1 MINLKRIIA
10 LSLCT
15 VMFINGTASSVEA
28 TIDNISSLSIADT
41 DSSKVSGQTNSNK
54 NTIIWL
60 TSNSIEVGSQF
71 DKMNGVKGYDKDG
84 NDITKSISVS
94 GEVDTSKPGEYLLEY
109 SVTDDQG
116 ETIKATR
123 KVIVEDPKTEAVVDQ
138 KVTTEEVKIVGSTFT
153 RTYLTEPFDAK
164 ANIKATDSNGKDI
177 TDLITVEGEVDI
189 NKLGSYEL
197 KYSVTDETGKTA
209 TLTRK
214 VNVINKNIFNK
225 YIEKVNEETKE
236 KTKELGFSIFLD
248 NNTSKFLVE
257 NQSKDVLDPT
267 RKDEVV
273 FKIRVI
279 DKDNKEKLLVE
290 LLGSDTGDSE
300 KLNPLKE
307 LEYSF
312 GDYIEIN
319 TENAKER
326 FDISGE
332 MSGDIKS
339 KEDEETKADEG
350 IKIEDYSDGVDNL
363 DYLSNVRF
371 KITEDGIETVYN
383 NAPVISGLEPIEKAL
398 NSRDKQLEGVTVT
411 DDHDGVISN
420 DKIVITEEKDENDNV
435 IALKYKV
442 TDSWGRTTEATRI
455 RNLIGR
461 TSETPSTSPTTP
473 ETSLTENIISVKGIR
488 FGTNS
493 EYGDVDTRFKI
504 TFNDRSRKI
513 YVINQDGRSMN
524 SRIKDTYFKMV
535 LYDSEGNEKR
545 KVEINGDERSNTA
558 KLDELKFQGWPYQY
572 GDMISLWH
580 YEAPVKI
587 SIAGNVKQDTGK
599 ETINFT
605 NGLTKKVLEETRFE
619 LTSTGLKHTLNEA
632 PVITFPEGHEELTV
646 TRGSEV
652 NLSDG
657 VTFNDDRGVLKTE
670 ISSFDS
676 TELGEHTVTY
686 RVIDNWG
693 VETVKER
700 KVIVEPKNEIEAAAI
715 NVKSINNVYMFS
727 IGFDEIKKQ
736 FVLKTNT
743 ENTDIQLNSENK
755 STELII
761 TVFNK
766 FNVKKREFKI
776 SGKDTVNSNS
786 IQKLKNYRYEEG
798 DYLQIIPKS
807 PGFVTITGDIEN
819 VTSGIDY
826 GTGVTDLDK
835 WVNVRFQLDEG
846 KLKYNY
852 NQAPVISGNDKI
864 EITRGNTLNVLQ
876 GMKATDD
883 KEDGEVTLTT
893 SNTEVTIKS
902 GNGIFLGEQ
911 VYEIKYTDSW
921 GRSASVERVV
931 FIKPANS
938 VEKQK
943 IELFDGDKIIL
954 SFSYDSIDKKLKVL
968 SYDGEYSFLD
978 SVEENAFV
986 LEFYDYESR
995 KKQKEVVLKSE
1006 DLIDNEFLG
1015 KLTNFVVEDNWYMKL
1030 WYKDSNKIR
1039 VTSINPILENDTSE
1053 GNVSQY
1059 NPQADAQVEVD
1070 NIPESYTSSED
1081 TAGNL
1086 PTEYDESNT
1095 DITFKSDDE
1104 MENTRFN
1111 ISNSGIT
1118 YTYNEA
1124 PKING
1129 IDDVSIVYGSEF
1141 NPMQDVSVEDEDA
1154 NLAESLIITGEIDT
1168 EMLGPQVLHY
1178 EVTDSYGRR
1187 TFKNRTVTVVP
1198 VYTSNEVVYK
1208 GENNNKIFSIGINH
1222 AATGFTVSLPET
1234 KSTESIQEDFIFRV
1248 FDDNHK
1254 ELYKLEINSGTTIN
1268 EELFNE
1274 LKSWIVRPGYF
1285 FSVNSN
1291 NLNKIQIIGKLN
1303 QSSEEVKSVDYS
1315 NLTET
1320 NRDAVDNV
1328 RFEFTENIVNVVY
1341 NKAPKI
1347 SIKNIT
1353 DIGEGD
1359 TESSG
1364 DVVDDQRTGE
1374 SSGSDTEDG
1383 VTDTTGTTDI
1393 VRAQAINLD
1402 DYNLLEGVSISDDK
1416 DDLSVEKIKIKLPE
1430 DKDILTTDL
1439 EKAKA
1444 LIGKTVTITYQVA
1457 DNWGRLSEEVTR
1469 NLTIKSAM
1477 DDIELKF
1484 LYAPTGSNG
1493 EANLVPDINDISLS
1507 MEFDMK
1513 NGNINLEKG
1522 NKDIFKGNPVQY
1534 GSFAV
1539 FDKDNNVK
1547 LATVLGNRVDYEKDD
1562 QIFGS
1567 SANHNNNVDNII
1579 NYINGKKTELVAQDK
1594 KLIEYGDKIVIKMY
1608 QLPFLHIYGKV
1619 INNQEDYSKGA
1630 YINGILVNS
1639 KFEVTPAGLK
1649 QIYTGPTMNENKFSQ
1664 LTLYNIV
1671 AGTQSL
1677 NMYLDNSDASNLVLR
1692 TKLLDN
1698 EWLHTTGSSSKKL
1711 IRLQITR
1718 SDGTI
1723 VKGSDYV
1730 DRTQPSTIVNYFQ
1743 NTEVKEGDYLTVHWE
1758 SPSHIKNSRLYSLP
1772 ELLGED
1778 GLPKGPEQYGFPEE
1792 IDYSRE
1798 IKDETYFNDVRFYFT
1813 SRGIIPVYNAA
1824 PTFEG
1829 IDDISI
1835 SIGDEFN
1842 PRSGVSV
1849 KDYFDGAI
1857 LDYTVTL
1864 TESGTGS
1871 RTGTV
1876 DTSRLGEYILTY
1888 SATDSWGRTGT
1899 YQRKVSVKQKVHEN
1913 HFKFYTKDG
1922 TESFSIDFEP
1932 NFNNN
1937 NGMIKIT
1944 KFSDKLLDVDR
1955 ATDQVA
1961 KISIYNSRKE
1971 IKEEV
1976 ILLGRDSSKSEQ
1988 LNQLNDFV
1996 YEDGDYIKVWRAK
2009 NSDTNDFS
2017 VEGLQIIGDID
2028 NDEVNFEDPQYG
2040 IDHMSNTVFYIRPTG
2055 LYAIYNHAPTLE
2067 GVKDITLYYGDTDYN
2082 LLKEVIAID
2091 SEDRDGLTI
2100 TVTPNTIDTNRLGKT
2115 EVTYSVT
2122 DSYGRTTSETANVTV
2137 RSKSYLN
2144 RFEIYE
2150 KSNLRVEQPKFSI
2163 GFNDDV
2169 NAFEFYNGDTV
2180 VDLNTI
2186 DLTTIPSDLNI
2197 ILYSRF
2203 GGEKLNITLAEAQG
2217 EDEKKTELNKLKDV
2231 KVELFDMIQIITSD
2245 PSKIK
2250 LKGDVVSETT
2260 NNYESGFTSEEQ
2272 MRSVRFQ
2279 VRNQGLTEVLGTISD
2294 NAVTFNG
2301 LYSLT
2306 IKRGDDVNLLEGVTV
2321 THPNEFITEISVSD
2335 LDEFTVGTQTVTYYA
2350 TDSWGNTFEATREI
2364 EVLPF
2369 NKLEEIRITVS
2380 DTNKTD
2386 LINIKFDSITSTLGY
2401 ELNNKSSLISSLRK
2415 VLSFSKMIADD
2426 TVVLKISTFNQDMM
2440 EMGSVSITKGDI
2452 LNNQSNLEEINNV
2465 EFIEG
2470 GFIGIDVYDLNNDDA
2485 LSITGPVI
2493 YPKTE
2498 QNQNRNQDMRYI
2510 RYEINETGIRAH
2522 YNRAPQVTAKEVEHR
2537 ISESFDLNTTLTIND
2552 DNDSSDSMEVEF
2564 SEYDSYQVGKTEV
2577 TATVRDKWGL
2587 ETEVQF
2593 NVYVL
2598 SHLDDNRITLKSDTN
2613 QELVT
2618 MGFDSK
2624 NGKLLVEFHR
2634 RNYGVPIISQSGSSE
2649 TSESESVDNSI
2660 IKLNIY
2666 NSEQK
2671 LQKTIKFNADDTVDT
2686 IKTKLEDFNNY
2697 TYNYNYFIGL
2707 EVVDNAKSLIKIENV
2722 EKNHEKLES
2731 VNYENGV
2738 EDVDFFNNVRFQINP
2753 YGLIAI
2759 YNEAP
2764 TLTRD
2769 LGDITEVK
2777 SDNVNDYNLLADV
2790 KISDD
2795 KDKLSLGDVK
2805 VKYNNSENSS
2815 ELHLG
2820 ENTITLTVK
2829 DKWERESE
2837 AVTFKLN
2844 LTSAMNN
2851 IDITFLY
2858 ADNTLKPNLDEK
2870 AAKLTFDMEQKR
2882 IFVKNESRNNRFKQ
2896 NHVQYGA
2903 FGVYDKSGNM
2913 IFKARLGDR
2922 NDFDTKGE
2930 FSDATAYKEVD
2941 GFKEAL
2947 ERISGIDY
2955 GYKIKIKIYQSP
2967 FVYLNGNVINA
2978 QEDYSEGAYLSE
2990 LLNESTFTITEAGL
3004 VQNYEK
3010 TESEPREN
3018 DIVWLSGVAGA
3029 KLFTINVNPNTRI
3042 LTVENHSVEPLD
3054 TQYKSGNLFSIDIYD
3069 AAEQRS
3075 DGITV
3080 TGGQYASDIVTALN
3094 GKQFEMGGYMT
3105 IKIHPTDRN
3114 RVRNMKIYGDVI
3126 KTKSN
3131 LEDVDYSGVINDVS
3145 YFNEAKFYF
3154 TPNGLSLNY
3163 NEAPAFTGLT
3173 DVILLKEEEETVNL
3187 KEGVNV
3193 SDDNT
3198 ENITYTIEDARGNQI
3213 SDENAQN
3220 YSPTTLGAQEVY
3232 YVATDSLGRKTRE
3245 PRFVW
3250 LQAASEISVK
3260 NQELL
3265 TVQQSDPKLD
3275 TEEKKFKYLIEL
3287 VTVHDEEDDANQT
3300 PIQVTREN
3308 IETTFDP
3315 NTPGTYPV
3323 IYTVQ
3328 DSDGNVT
3335 QATFNIQVVRTINVS
3350 VPTYIPFQ
3358 LVTNL
3363 IKNPDTAQPDP
3374 FVSGVMKVSNNY
3386 LTDVEV
3392 SVKEFTK
3399 KEDTGGLEIVNPNK
3413 FADWSTLTEE
3423 ETMKYMA
3430 LGIYGKSNFENSSYN
3445 ASNPLWL
3452 ETKGSVN
3459 KNSDINS
3466 GESSNSDSNANKNYI
3481 GRLPKTTTLGTP
3493 NTGELSFT
3501 SMHGNKFIGGTTKG
3515 KFKLVLEFR

>member
-339 KEDEETKADEG
+339 KEDEETKVDES

-535 LYDSEGNEKR
+535 LYDANGNVKKR
-545 KVEINGDERSNTA
+545 VEINGDDRSNTN
-558 KLDELKFQGWPYQY
+558 KLDELKFQGWSYQY

-686 RVIDNWG
+686 TVTDNWG
-693 VETVKER
+693 VETVKDR
-700 KVIVEPKNEIEAAAI
+700 KVIVEPKNEIEVAAI

-755 STELII
+755 STELTI

-786 IQKLKNYRYEEG
+786 IQKFKNYKYEEG
-798 DYLQIIPKS
+798 DYLQITPKNTS
-807 PGFVTITGDIEN
+807 IVTIDGEIADKPSDLN
-819 VTSGIDY
+819 YD
-826 GTGVTDLDK
+826 TGVSDLDK
-835 WVNVRFQLDEG
+835 WVNVCFQLIDG
-846 KLKYNY
+846 KFKYNY
-852 NQAPVISGNDKI
+852 NNAPVISGHENIITINRGDKLDI
-864 EITRGNTLNVLQ
+864 LS
-876 GMKATDD
+876 GMTVTDD
-883 KEDGEVTLTT
+883 IDVSESINLTESNTTVTL
-893 SNTEVTIKS
+893 KS
-902 GNGIFLGEQ
+902 GKDIFIGNQ
-911 VYEIKYTDSW
+911 VYEIKYIDSW
-921 GRSASVERVV
+921 GRSTSVERTVT
-931 FIKPANS
+931 INAKNP
-938 VEKQK
+938 VEKYK
-943 IELFDGDKIIL
+943 IELFDGDKTIL
-954 SFSYDSIDKKLKVL
+954 SFAYDSIEKKFKTL
-968 SYDGEYSFLD
+968 SYNSEYSFTGSD
-978 SVEENAFV
+978 EENAFV
-986 LEFYDYESR
+986 LEFYDCENR
-995 KKQKEVVLKSE
+995 KMQKEVVLKSE
-1006 DLIDNEFLG
+1006 DLIDNEFLK
-1015 KLTNFVVEDNWYMKL
+1015 KLTEFNIEDDWYMKL
-1030 WYKDSNKIR
+1030 WYHDYTKIR
-1039 VTSINPILENDTSE
+1039 VTSISQIPENDPSE
-1053 GNVSQY
+1053 GGT
-1059 NPQADAQVEVD
+1059 
-1070 NIPESYTSSED
+1070 PESYTSSDD
-1081 TAGNL
+1081 TAENV
-1086 PTEYDESNT
+1086 PSEDNASNT

-1104 MENTRFN
+1104 MENTYFN

-1118 YTYNEA
+1118 STYNKA
-1124 PKING
+1124 PKIDGANE
-1129 IDDVSIVYGSEF
+1129 VSIVYGSDF
-1141 NPMQDVSVEDEDA
+1141 NPMQGISVEDEDED
-1154 NLAESLIITGEIDT
+1154 LVKSLIITGEIDT
-1168 EMLGPQVLHY
+1168 ESLGPQVLHY

-1234 KSTESIQEDFIFRV
+1234 KSTESITEDFIFRV
-1248 FDDNHK
+1248 FNENHK
-1254 ELYKLEINSGTTIN
+1254 ELYKLEINPDTTIN

-1291 NLNKIQIIGKLN
+1291 NLNKIQVTGKLN

-1315 NLTET
+1315 NLTEDD
-1320 NRDAVDNV
+1320 RDKVDNV
-1328 RFEFTENIVNVVY
+1328 RFELTENIVNVVY

-1347 SIKNIT
+1347 SIKNTT

-1364 DVVDDQRTGE
+1364 DVVDGQRTGE
-1374 SSGSDTEDG
+1374 GIGTDTEDG
-1383 VTDTTGTTDI
+1383 VTAPTETTDI
-1393 VRAQAINLD
+1393 TRAQAIKLE

-1416 DDLSVEKIKIKLPE
+1416 DELSVEKIKIKLPTDE
-1430 DKDILTTDL
+1430 DKNILTTDL

-1477 DDIELKF
+1477 DDIQLKF
-1484 LYAPTGSNG
+1484 LYAPTGGNDG
-1493 EANLVPDINDISLS
+1493 NLVPNANNVSLN
-1507 MEFDMK
+1507 MTFDMDS
-1513 NGNINLEKG
+1513 GRINLKKG
-1522 NKDIFKGNPVQY
+1522 NKDNFKGNHIQY
-1534 GSFAV
+1534 GSFAILDKEDDSV
-1539 FDKDNNVK
+1539 KVATILGGQNTYDSNDPIFNGKDNYNSVTN
-1547 LATVLGNRVDYEKDD
+1547 AIT
-1562 QIFGS
+1562 
-1567 SANHNNNVDNII
+1567 
-1579 NYINGKKTELVAQDK
+1579 YINNMQHELETDNRK
-1594 KLIEYGDKIVIKMY
+1594 MIEYGDKLIIRIY
-1608 QLPFLHIYGKV
+1608 QSPFLHIYGNIV
-1619 INNQEDYSKGA
+1619 GEQEDYSNGA

-1639 KFEVTPAGLK
+1639 KFEITPAGLK

-1677 NMYLDNSDASNLVLR
+1677 NMYLDNTNTSNLVLR
-1692 TKLLDN
+1692 AKLLDN
-1698 EWLHTTGSSSKKL
+1698 EWLHTTGTSSKHL
-1711 IRLQITR
+1711 FRLQINKANGTVLKGGNYAERTR
-1718 SDGTI
+1718 PEKIFNDFNN
-1723 VKGSDYV
+1723 
-1730 DRTQPSTIVNYFQ
+1730 TQV
-1743 NTEVKEGDYLTVHWE
+1743 EEGDYLTIHWV
-1758 SPSHIKNSRLYSLP
+1758 SPSHIKNSKLYNLP
-1772 ELLGED
+1772 ELLEED
-1778 GLPKGPEQYGFPEE
+1778 GLPKRPEQYGFPEE
-1792 IDYSRE
+1792 VDYSAE
-1798 IKDETYFNDVRFYFT
+1798 VTEATYFNDVRFYFT
-1813 SRGIIPVYNAA
+1813 SKGIVPVYNSA

-1829 IDDISI
+1829 IEDISI
-1835 SIGDEFN
+1835 SIGDEFD

-1849 KDYFDGAI
+1849 KDYLDTDKAPT
-1857 LDYTVTL
+1857 DYTVTL

-1876 DTSRLGEYILTY
+1876 DTSSLGEYILTY
-1888 SATDSWGRTGT
+1888 SATDSWGRIGN
-1899 YQRKVSVKQKVHEN
+1899 YERKVYVKPKVHEN
-1913 HFKFYTKDG
+1913 HFEVYSKDN
-1922 TESFSIDFEP
+1922 EKSFSIDFEP
-1932 NFNNN
+1932 NLDE
-1937 NGMIKIT
+1937 GAKDGKIKIA
-1944 KFSDKLLDVDR
+1944 KYSDKPLDLDR
-1955 ATDQVA
+1955 PT
-1961 KISIYNSRKE
+1961 
-1971 IKEEV
+1971 EEV
-1976 ILLGRDSSKSEQ
+1976 FKVWVYRQDKSIKQYVTLLGRDSSSSEN
-1988 LNQLNDFV
+1988 LNVLNELE
-1996 YEDGDYIKVWRAK
+1996 YEDGDYIKVWRAPNI
-2009 NSDTNDFS
+2009 NSANAAIEHLR
-2017 VEGLQIIGDID
+2017 VIGNIGGDK
-2028 NDEVNFEDPQYG
+2028 VGFKDPENG
-2040 IDHMSNTVFYIRPTG
+2040 IDYMNNTVFYIKPAG
-2055 LYAIYNHAPTLE
+2055 LEANYNEAPVLL
-2067 GVKDITLYYGDTDYN
+2067 GVDNKVVYYGDVNTD
-2082 LLKEVIAID
+2082 LLLGVIATD
-2091 SEDRDGLTI
+2091 EEEDANLSVKINPTS
-2100 TVTPNTIDTNRLGKT
+2100 IDTNRLGT
-2115 EVTYSVT
+2115 TQITYSAT
-2122 DSYGRTTSETANVTV
+2122 DKWGRTTSQTVNVTV

-2144 RFEIYE
+2144 RFEIYQ
-2150 KSNLRVEQPKFSI
+2150 KSKSTTEQPKFSI
-2163 GFNDDV
+2163 GFNTDV

-2186 DLTTIPSDLNI
+2186 DLTAIPSDLNI

-2203 GGEKLNITLAEAQG
+2203 GREKLNVELAEDQS
-2217 EDEKKTELNKLKDV
+2217 EDEKKTKLNELKDV
-2231 KVELFDMIQIITSD
+2231 KVEVFDMIQIITSNS
-2245 PSKIK
+2245 SKVK
-2250 LKGDVVSETT
+2250 LKGNIVNKSS
-2260 NNYESGFTSEEQ
+2260 NYEDGFNSLDE

-2279 VRNQGLTEVLGTISD
+2279 VKNEGLTEVKSVA
-2294 NAVTFNG
+2294 NNQVTFTG
-2301 LYSLT
+2301 LEKLT
-2306 IKRGDDVNLLEGVTV
+2306 INRGDDINLLDGVTV
-2321 THPNEFITEISVSD
+2321 NHPNEIIEDITTSEF
-2335 LDEFTVGTQTVTYYA
+2335 DELKVGIQIVTYYA
-2350 TDSWGNTFEATREI
+2350 TDSWGNTFTDTRNV

-2369 NKLEEIRITVS
+2369 NELEKVRITVE
-2380 DTNKTD
+2380 DTDQTN
-2386 LINIKFDSITSTLGY
+2386 LINIKFDAIESTLTY
-2401 ELNNKSSLISSLRK
+2401 ELNKSSSFVSKLRK
-2415 VLSFSKMIADD
+2415 VLSFSKAIPNE
-2426 TVVLKISTFNQDMM
+2426 TNILKISTFNKDMVEM
-2440 EMGSVSITKGDI
+2440 ESVSITKDDI
-2452 LNNQSNLEEINNV
+2452 LNNTSKLDEINNV
-2465 EFIEG
+2465 PFDKG
-2470 GFIGIDVYDLNNDDA
+2470 GFIGIDVYDSSNDDA

-2493 YPKTE
+2493 YPRTE
-2498 QNQNRNQDMRYI
+2498 QNHNQDMRYI

-2537 ISESFDLNTTLTIND
+2537 ISESFDLNNTLTIND

-2598 SHLDDNRITLKSDTN
+2598 SHLEDNRITLKSDTN

-2618 MGFDSK
+2618 VSFDSK
-2624 NGKLLVEFHR
+2624 SGKLLVEFYR
-2634 RNYGVPIISQSGSSE
+2634 RNDGVPIISSSE
-2649 TSESESVDNSI
+2649 RSESEAVDNSI

-2666 NSEQK
+2666 NSEQE
-2671 LQKTIKFNADDTVDT
+2671 LQQAIEFYGDDTVDS
-2686 IKTKLEDFNNY
+2686 IKTKLEPFKDY

-2707 EVVDNAKSLIKIENV
+2707 EVVENAKSLIKIENV
-2722 EKNHEKLES
+2722 EKNHEKLER

-2738 EDVDFFNNVRFQINP
+2738 EDIDFFNNVRFQINP

-2769 LGDITEVK
+2769 SGDITAVK
-2777 SDNVNDYNLLADV
+2777 SPNVDEYNLLAGV
-2790 KISDD
+2790 NIEDD
-2795 KDKLSLGDVK
+2795 KDKLSSDNIKIKYNDSDKESALILGD
-2805 VKYNNSENSS
+2805 
-2815 ELHLG
+2815 
-2820 ENTITLTVK
+2820 NTIKLTIK
-2829 DKWERESE
+2829 DTWGRES
-2837 AVTFKLN
+2837 APLTFKLS
-2844 LTSAMNN
+2844 LTSAMNDV
-2851 IDITFLY
+2851 DITFLY
-2858 ADNTLKPNLDEK
+2858 ADNGLKPNLDEK
-2870 AAKLTFDMEQKR
+2870 VAKLTFNMEQGN
-2882 IFVKNESRNNRFKQ
+2882 ISVENLSNFTEFKY
-2896 NHVQYGA
+2896 NHMQYGA
-2903 FGVYDKSGNM
+2903 
-2913 IFKARLGDR
+2913 LGIYNE
-2922 NDFDTKGE
+2922 NDEPVFQAVLGRGSNFEPDGGE
-2930 FSDATAYKEVD
+2930 FKNATSYRYISDFKDDIEAKE
-2941 GFKEAL
+2941 
-2947 ERISGIDY
+2947 IHY

-2967 FVYLNGNVINA
+2967 FVYINGSVIDA

-2990 LLNESTFTITEAGL
+2990 ILNNSTFTITDEGL
-3004 VQNYEK
+3004 VQNYE
-3010 TESEPREN
+3010 EVEVEPN
-3018 DIVWLSGVAGA
+3018 TNKIVWLSGVAGE

-3042 LTVENHSVEPLD
+3042 LTVEKHSVEPLD

-3069 AAEQRS
+3069 AAGQRS

-3080 TGGQYASDIVTALN
+3080 TGGKYASDIVTALN
-3094 GKQFEMGGYMT
+3094 GKQFEMNGYMT

-3232 YVATDSLGRKTRE
+3232 YVATDSLGRETRE
-3245 PRFVW
+3245 PRFIW
-3250 LQAASEISVK
+3250 LQAASTIIVE
-3260 NQELL
+3260 NQSLL

-3287 VTVHDEEDDANQT
+3287 VTVHDEEDDANQR
-3300 PIQVTREN
+3300 PIQVTKED
-3308 IETTFDP
+3308 IDTEFDP
-3315 NTPGTYPV
+3315 DTPGTYPV
-3323 IYTVQ
+3323 TYTVT

-3335 QATFNIQVVRTINVS
+3335 TQTFDITVVRTINVS

-3363 IKNPDTAQPDP
+3363 IKKPGTEKSDP

-3386 LTDVEV
+3386 LTDVDV
-3392 SVKEFTK
+3392 YVKEFTK
-3399 KEDTGGLEIVNPNK
+3399 KEDSGDLKIVNPNT
-3413 FADWSTLTEE
+3413 FSNWNDLTEE

-3430 LGIYGKSNFENSSYN
+3430 LGIYSKSTFTNGSYN
-3445 ASNPLWL
+3445 ENNPLWL
-3452 ETKGSVN
+3452 ETKGNAN
-3459 KNSDINS
+3459 KNSDVNIDAS
-3466 GESSNSDSNANKNYI
+3466 EDSNSNADKNNYI
-3481 GRLPKTTTLGTP
+3481 GRLPKATALGTP

-3501 SMHGNKFIGGTTKG
+3501 SKHGNKFIGGTTKG